1 MKRLLFAPLLLTL
14 LVGCS
19 NKNKSAIE
27 GTYDT
32 KYEKDFLELT
42 ADCKKYRVFTSN
54 DETGTVAINCIIP
67 KLKELGLDGKG
78 YGEWAKKYNEEQ
90 KKLWEDR
97 LNYYGSYNEK
107 KESTSK
113 SDDEALSVLCKIGL
127 NADGGIWKNKEIN
140 AAISIIKWGNYWPD
154 NVQAT
159 AYKTCNSGGY
169 LK

>member
-42 ADCKKYRVFTSN
+42 FDCKKYRVLLST
-54 DETGTVAINCIIP
+54 DEPIVAAINCIIP
-67 KLKELGLDGKG
+67 KLRERGLEGKG

-107 KESTSK
+107 KESISK

-154 NVQAT
+154 NVQAA

>member
-1 MKRLLFAPLLLTL
+1 MKENL
-14 LVGCS
+14 
-19 NKNKSAIE
+19 
-27 GTYDT
+27 
-32 KYEKDFLELT
+32 KD
-42 ADCKKYRVFTSN
+42 
-54 DETGTVAINCIIP
+54 
-67 KLKELGLDGKG
+67 
-78 YGEWAKKYNEEQ
+78 
-90 KKLWEDR
+90 
-97 LNYYGSYNEK
+97 
-107 KESTSK
+107 K